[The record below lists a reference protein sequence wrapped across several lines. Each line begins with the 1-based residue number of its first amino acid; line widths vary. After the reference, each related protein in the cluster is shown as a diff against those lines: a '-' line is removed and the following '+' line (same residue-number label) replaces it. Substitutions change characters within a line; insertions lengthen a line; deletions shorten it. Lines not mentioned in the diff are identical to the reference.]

1 MSGGLEWTKQ
11 TVEFESF
18 SLRTFKVMDNGPCF
32 WKVNSFMTSK
42 PLNGVVQRFRSQAFS
57 PACLFRFSES
67 SVPLRD
73 FATVPWRL
81 PAVGRGEGR
90 VRGNRKINHEAR

>member
-1 MSGGLEWTKQ
+1 
-11 TVEFESF
+11 
-18 SLRTFKVMDNGPCF
+18 
-32 WKVNSFMTSK
+32 MTSK
-42 PLNGVVQRFRSQAFS
+42 PLNGVVQRFRSKAFS

-81 PAVGRGEGR
+81 PAVGRGEDEGEGDQER
-90 VRGNRKINHEAR
+90 DL